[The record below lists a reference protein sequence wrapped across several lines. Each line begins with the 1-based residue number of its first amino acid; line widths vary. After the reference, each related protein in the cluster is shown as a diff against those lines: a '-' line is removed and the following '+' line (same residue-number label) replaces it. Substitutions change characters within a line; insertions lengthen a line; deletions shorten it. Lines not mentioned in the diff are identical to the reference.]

1 MTHTEYIWYEDIYL
15 KIVYTLDEE
24 DEIPEIEQIL
34 PDGSNFDIMPIIS
47 DFDFEQIAQQLYD
60 KLTFIKETNNCD

>member
-24 DEIPEIEQIL
+24 DEIPGIEQIF

-47 DFDFEQIAQQLYD
+47 DFDFEQITQQLYD